1 MKKSI
6 LFPAS
11 VAALALLSSCSGK
24 LGALSAD
31 NFTVTPSPLE
41 AHAQQVPATINGNFP
56 EKYMKRKAVV
66 TVTPVL
72 RWNGGEV
79 AGAPATFQGEKVE
92 GNNQTI
98 SYKVGGNYI
107 MRSTF
112 PYQSEMAKSE
122 LYLTFDARV
131 GKKVVE
137 VPEVKIADGVIATSD
152 LVKQTLK
159 SAAPTI
165 GEDAFKRT
173 IQQQQTATI
182 QFLLARANLRASEL
196 NSNNVQE
203 FIAKLAEIQENPEGR
218 VLNNV
223 EVSAYASPDGK
234 YSFNEKLAGKRESN
248 SSDYVKKQLKKHN
261 LETNVDGK
269 YTAED
274 WEGFQELV
282 SQSNLQDKE
291 LILRVLSMYSDP
303 EEREREIRNISTV
316 YKELADGILPQ
327 LRRARLTA
335 NYEIVGRSD
344 EQIQAQ
350 FKENAS
356 QLSVEELLYAATLAK
371 TPAEKEAIYT
381 STTKI
386 YPKDYRA
393 YNNLGV
399 LAYEKGNVAAAADY
413 LSQAQKIAPAAAEIN
428 SNLGLIALCN
438 GKQAEAEQYL
448 AKGSGAKGLNEALGA
463 LYITKGQY
471 AQAAS
476 TLANTKSNTAA
487 LAQILNKDYSAA
499 SSTLNAVKNADAE
512 TSYLKALV
520 GARTGDKQA
529 VVNNLQAAIQKDP
542 SLAARAAKDLEFIQ
556 YASDLSGLLK

>member
-11 VAALALLSSCSGK
+11 IAALALLSSCSGK

-98 SYKVGGNYI
+98 SYKVGGNYT
-107 MRSTF
+107 MRSIF

-137 VPEVKIADGVIATSD
+137 VPEVKVADGVIATSD

-203 FIAKLAEIQENPEGR
+203 FIAKLEEIQNNPEGR

-248 SSDYVKKQLKKHN
+248 SSDYVKKQLKKLN

-335 NYEIVGRSD
+335 NYEVVGRSD
-344 EQIQAQ
+344 EQILAQ

-356 QLSVEELLYAATLAK
+356 QLSVEELLYAATLVK
-371 TPAEKEAIYT
+371 TPAEKENIYT

-393 YNNLGV
+393 YNNLAV

-413 LSQAQKIAPAAAEIN
+413 LSQAQKIAPAAAEVN
-428 SNLGLIALCN
+428 ANLGLVALCN
-438 GKQAEAEQYL
+438 GKQAEAEQ
-448 AKGSGAKGLNEALGA
+448 
-463 LYITKGQY
+463 
-471 AQAAS
+471 
-476 TLANTKSNTAA
+476 
-487 LAQILNKDYSAA
+487 
-499 SSTLNAVKNADAE
+499 
-512 TSYLKALV
+512 
-520 GARTGDKQA
+520 
-529 VVNNLQAAIQKDP
+529 
-542 SLAARAAKDLEFIQ
+542 
-556 YASDLSGLLK
+556 